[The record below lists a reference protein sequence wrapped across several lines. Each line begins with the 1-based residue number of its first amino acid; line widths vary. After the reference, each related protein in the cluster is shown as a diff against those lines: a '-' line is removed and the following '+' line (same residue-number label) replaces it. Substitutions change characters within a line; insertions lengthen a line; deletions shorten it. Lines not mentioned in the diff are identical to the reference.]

1 MENAEKLTNAK
12 IIMDDCNV
20 DKAIQEQVCDAI
32 NNIGY
37 SKRLK
42 GHSPTTLEGKIVS
55 DVDMCDALG
64 AKTIYKCEKKKLII
78 ILLNLLFIIKVTNK
92 LIRRIKNEYKK

>member
-1 MENAEKLTNAK
+1 MKITKKITLFKKKGLIKITGAESYTKLTNAK

-55 DVDMCDALG
+55 DVDMCDAL
-64 AKTIYKCEKKKLII
+64 EQLV
-78 ILLNLLFIIKVTNK
+78 F
-92 LIRRIKNEYKK
+92 

>member
-1 MENAEKLTNAK
+1 
-12 IIMDDCNV
+12 MDDYHV

-42 GHSPTTLEGKIVS
+42 GLYSPTTLEGKLYQMQICVMHQEQMVFKS
-55 DVDMCDALG
+55 LYM
-64 AKTIYKCEKKKLII
+64 
-78 ILLNLLFIIKVTNK
+78 
-92 LIRRIKNEYKK
+92 KNEAILK

>member
-64 AKTIYKCEKKKLII
+64 AKTIYKCEEEKINHHPI
-78 ILLNLLFIIKVTNK
+78 ESTFYNK
-92 LIRRIKNEYKK
+92 SNK

>member
-37 SKRLK
+37 KNYVIS
-42 GHSPTTLEGKIVS
+42 LEFGI
-55 DVDMCDALG
+55 
-64 AKTIYKCEKKKLII
+64 
-78 ILLNLLFIIKVTNK
+78 NLEINYWI
-92 LIRRIKNEYKK
+92 

>member
-1 MENAEKLTNAK
+1 
-12 IIMDDCNV
+12 MDDCNV
-20 DKAIQEQVCDAI
+20 DKALQEQVCDAI

-55 DVDMCDALG
+55 DVDMCDAL
-64 AKTIYKCEKKKLII
+64 EQMV
-78 ILLNLLFIIKVTNK
+78 F
-92 LIRRIKNEYKK
+92 

>member
-1 MENAEKLTNAK
+1 MMQMIISYLVWKMQRNLQTAK

-55 DVDMCDALG
+55 DVDMCDAL
-64 AKTIYKCEKKKLII
+64 EQMV
-78 ILLNLLFIIKVTNK
+78 F
-92 LIRRIKNEYKK
+92 

>member
-1 MENAEKLTNAK
+1 MIHELK
-12 IIMDDCNV
+12 INPQYYEDVKIGLKPFEIRKNEDV
-20 DKAIQEQVCDAI
+20 YKRQI

-55 DVDMCDALG
+55 DVDMLS
-64 AKTIYKCEKKKLII
+64 LIHI
-78 ILLNLLFIIKVTNK
+78 
-92 LIRRIKNEYKK
+92 

>member
-12 IIMDDCNV
+12 IIMDDCN
-20 DKAIQEQVCDAI
+20 QEQVCDAI

-55 DVDMCDALG
+55 DVDMCDTL
-64 AKTIYKCEKKKLII
+64 EQMV
-78 ILLNLLFIIKVTNK
+78 F
-92 LIRRIKNEYKK
+92 

>member
-32 NNIGY
+32 NNIEY

-42 GHSPTTLEGKIVS
+42 TLEGKIVS
-55 DVDMCDALG
+55 DVDMCDAL
-64 AKTIYKCEKKKLII
+64 EQMV
-78 ILLNLLFIIKVTNK
+78 F
-92 LIRRIKNEYKK
+92 

>member
-12 IIMDDCNV
+12 IITDDCNV

-55 DVDMCDALG
+55 DVDMCDAL
-64 AKTIYKCEKKKLII
+64 EQLV
-78 ILLNLLFIIKVTNK
+78 F
-92 LIRRIKNEYKK
+92 